1 MSYQRTMD
9 GAIRGATTHKEGSRK
24 ITSPHLGFVVRL
36 FSWIGSDSASNV
48 AQMILTG

>member
-9 GAIRGATTHKEGSRK
+9 GAIRGLPLIRK
-24 ITSPHLGFVVRL
+24 VPQNNVTPSWVVVRL